1 MKRLYHTIFNNHLKD
16 FNQMIFIGGP
26 RQVGKTTLAK
36 ELLETFPGIY
46 LNWDDSDDRGL
57 ILGSYDT
64 IVKQLPDP
72 KLKASK
78 PLVIMDEVHKYK
90 GWKNHIK
97 GFFDKYKDRCHIV
110 LTGSAKLDTYKRGG
124 DSLMGR
130 YFSYTVCPLSVREI
144 SKDFNFNKIPSQPV
158 KIEEDL
164 FNQLWINGGFP
175 EPFLKNSTRFFNMW
189 QKLRGQQLF
198 REDIRDASN
207 IRDFMQ
213 FELFADLT
221 KNLVGKSVRYTSLSK
236 HVRVSDQTIRRW
248 FDVLESNYYGF
259 RLYPWTK
266 NIARSLLKEP
276 KFYLWDWSIVQEEG
290 SKFENF
296 VAVHLLKLVSYW
308 NELGLENAGLYYL
321 RTKDKKEIDFVITK
335 NKKVW
340 ALVECKLSETSK
352 LSPSLFYFKE
362 QTRAQHAFQVVFD
375 MTYID
380 GDCFAEE
387 KPIIVPA
394 RTFLSQLI

>member
-1 MKRLYHTIFNNHLKD
+1 MKRLYQNILNNHLKD

-46 LNWDDSDDRGL
+46 LNWDDPDDRGL

-64 IVKQLPDP
+64 LVKQLPDP

-90 GWKNHIK
+90 DWKNHIK
-97 GFFDKYKDRCHIV
+97 GFFDKYKDPCHII

-144 SKDFNFNKIPSQPV
+144 SKDFNCNKIPSPPIKV
-158 KIEEDL
+158 EEDL

-175 EPFLKNSTRFFNMW
+175 EPFLKNETRFFNMW
-189 QKLRGQQLF
+189 QKLRDQQLF

-213 FELFADLT
+213 FELFANLT
-221 KNLVGKSVRYTSLSK
+221 KNLVGKSVSYTSLSK

-308 NELGLENAGLYYL
+308 NELGLEKAGLYYL
-321 RTKDKKEIDFVITK
+321 RTKDKKEIDFVMTK
-335 NKKVW
+335 NQKVW
-340 ALVECKLSETSK
+340 ALIECKLSETSK

-362 QTRAQHAFQVVFD
+362 QTEAEHAFQVVFD
-375 MTYID
+375 MPYIEA
-380 GDCFAEE
+380 DCFAE
-387 KPIIVPA
+387 KTPLIVPA